1 MFMRLYIS
9 SEIIFQSAKHDPIKV
24 TNLKPRKSTSDISSS
39 LRPSNLQGVDFNI
52 TVPKPYY

>member
-1 MFMRLYIS
+1 MRLYIS

-24 TNLKPRKSTSDISSS
+24 TNLKPRKSTSDISFS